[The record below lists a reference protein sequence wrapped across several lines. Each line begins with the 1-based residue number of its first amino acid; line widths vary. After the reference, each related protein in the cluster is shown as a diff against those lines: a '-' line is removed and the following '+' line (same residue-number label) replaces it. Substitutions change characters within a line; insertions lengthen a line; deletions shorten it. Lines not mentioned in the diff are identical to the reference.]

1 MAASVCHKPGQA
13 TRVNCMSLFRLT
25 LAACPGLWL
34 PYVAHTAKQTYG
46 NQTENFRW
54 KGSSGWILSP
64 PAYQK
69 PEIKI
74 KDEEVE
80 NEESYK
86 GATKIK

>member
-1 MAASVCHKPGQA
+1 
-13 TRVNCMSLFRLT
+13 MSLLGSPLRPALVYGFLT
-25 LAACPGLWL
+25 LPIQ
-34 PYVAHTAKQTYG
+34 QTYG

-80 NEESYK
+80 NEEEYK
-86 GATKIK
+86 GATKIKQVLKIVVK